1 MKKNLALCMMLLAA
15 VMMTGCSS
23 DENELASI
31 NKSVAGYWQL
41 VGSYQFSDPVPI
53 SSIQVTEFRTDGTLI
68 FYEDGQQTN
77 QLPYWIKPSE
87 DGSRNYLY
95 YNDFEDYEDSTG
107 GITISVDGDFMKIYS
122 YSCFYTQ
129 TDIYH
134 RISSLEDVE
143 KGEVDEGLISR
154 LGNNEPEFSF
164 QDFQTIQQNEEES
177 TNGTWIIRKVN
188 GILSQI
194 IFFTEGLDLAPSPAS
209 PQTEEEFLS
218 AFLPVTA
225 DNRMEFYDRD
235 YRDDPSYRQF
245 YKGIPVEQGHWH
257 ITFLNG
263 MMQGGSGNFIP
274 IDNLNVYPAVNY
286 ATAKKIIENYIH
298 DSVEGES
305 KRFYLSIMSFP
316 ENGELKPRLVYVYK
330 RQVWG
335 EGEFVY
341 VDAQTGRL
349 LYYLGYEGGS
359 PSLLIK
365 HNMHALQAPVGRF
378 YMTLQFV

>member
-41 VGSYQFSDPVPI
+41 VGSYQSSDPVPI

-68 FYEDGQQTN
+68 VYEDGQQTN
-77 QLPYWIKPSE
+77 QLPYWIKPSS
-87 DGSRNYLY
+87 DGRRNYLY

-122 YSCFYTQ
+122 YSCFNTQ

-359 PSLLIK
+359 PSLLI
-365 HNMHALQAPVGRF
+365 N
-378 YMTLQFV
+378 T